1 MLMIKESIREQ
12 STMMDAHPRFFSM
25 VSAAALTASALKLGP
40 LVPPRRMTCTSALP
54 RVLTMAARPC
64 SVTPIKACGLEA
76 ECMASM
82 ATPTLPSVPFLK
94 PMGKE
99 TPEASS
105 RWS

>member
-1 MLMIKESIREQ
+1 MLMIKKSIREQ

-64 SVTPIKACGLEA
+64 SVTPIKACGLDA